1 MIMISI
7 QLMSVRVKIIKR
19 MIMIENSLMSMFR
32 SKLMSMES
40 FKIKKKRKVRDICIG
55 LNNPKNSMILMI

>member
-19 MIMIENSLMSMFR
+19 MIMIDNNLMSMFR

-40 FKIKKKRKVRDICIG
+40 FKTKKKRKVRDICIG
-55 LNNPKNSMILMI
+55 LNNQKNSMILMI

>member
-19 MIMIENSLMSMFR
+19 MIMIDNNLMSMFR
-32 SKLMSMES
+32 SKLMNMES
-40 FKIKKKRKVRDICIG
+40 FKTKKKRKVRDICIE

>member
-40 FKIKKKRKVRDICIG
+40 FKTKKKRKVRDICIE
-55 LNNPKNSMILMI
+55 LNNPTNSMILMI

>member
-40 FKIKKKRKVRDICIG
+40 FKTKKKRKVRDICIE